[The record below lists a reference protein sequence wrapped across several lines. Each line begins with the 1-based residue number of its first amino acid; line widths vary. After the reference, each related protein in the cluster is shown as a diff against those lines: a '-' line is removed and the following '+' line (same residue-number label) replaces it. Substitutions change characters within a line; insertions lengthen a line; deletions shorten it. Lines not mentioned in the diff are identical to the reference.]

1 MSGLVSELPS
11 LERVPPNGARR
22 RIGDKECIYYDGY
35 WIRYYDPPGETLAEK
50 QQLIDQLTRRLFHHT
65 ELGINT
71 PSGRLDTARAAYE
84 RETDPRRK
92 RVCGAMLAGALF
104 NRATD
109 IFTSIVELA
118 ARGIETSPDNEL
130 MRECESCFV
139 EALTLGKTVKHYSGH
154 EGIDELWGEPLK
166 AFSMSMADCYWSRYA
181 KIAQTMRDIDRI
193 ADALVE
199 QIEGD
204 ERLRGARP
212 LVRAFARAAKDETET
227 MRTDVAIFDVWPRVR
242 RVRGTL
248 ARFSSGGAAPRRR
261 ERSAAR
267 RGRTAPAARRHQPAD
282 LPRRRPGAD
291 AEEHA
296 GVSGALPPVP
306 GTPPSRPLTGAASG
320 PLLPGPRI
328 QQVDQPQP
336 RIRGE
341 PAIECHPS
349 ASVLDRQGG
358 MAGIGNPIARRRQR
372 GWSR

>member
-11 LERVPPNGARR
+11 FEQIPPNGARR

-71 PSGRLDTARAAYE
+71 PSDRQNIARAAYA

-118 ARGIETSPDNEL
+118 AKGIETSPDNEL
-130 MRECESCFV
+130 MRECEDCFV
-139 EALTLGKTVKHYSGH
+139 EALKLGKTVKHYSGH

-166 AFSMSMADCYWSRYA
+166 AFSMSMADCYQSRYA

-193 ADALVE
+193 ADAIVE
-199 QIEGD
+199 QVEGD
-204 ERLRGARP
+204 ERLHGAEP

-227 MRTDVAIFDVWPRVR
+227 MRTDVAIFDVWPEFVACEERLLDFCPPAPVPNDEDIQRRIEDGLRLLRSGTSLLTYLAGARVPMPKSTREFLELCR
-242 RVRGTL
+242 RYQ
-248 ARFSSGGAAPRRR
+248 
-261 ERSAAR
+261 E
-267 RGRTAPAARRHQPAD
+267 
-282 LPRRRPGAD
+282 RRPLG
-291 AEEHA
+291 
-296 GVSGALPPVP
+296 L
-306 GTPPSRPLTGAASG
+306 
-320 PLLPGPRI
+320 
-328 QQVDQPQP
+328 
-336 RIRGE
+336 
-341 PAIECHPS
+341 
-349 ASVLDRQGG
+349 
-358 MAGIGNPIARRRQR
+358 
-372 GWSR
+372 